1 MDKKERL
8 IDVGMFYYAKD
19 RAFSKQ
25 LLPNKQV
32 SGVVGYVDET
42 GQHGLIVTLH
52 QKYQTWADPSLDSP
66 TPVPSVFYLGIGGW
80 IQTRSYLRY
89 LKGAENWGPRGH
101 KRTPFVRNQITLHY
115 CLQYN
120 RDGIRTREAFVPSAE
135 EMGLIKE
142 NMDKINASLFLIDG
156 ADLLHDARYWTSRG
170 DDCDS
175 SVKRYVL
182 PVVMF

>member
-1 MDKKERL
+1 MEKKERL

-52 QKYQTWADPSLDSP
+52 QKYQTWADPSLEYS

-80 IQTRSYLRY
+80 IQTRAFLQYLKRAENRKRY
-89 LKGAENWGPRGH
+89 LKHASLVS
-101 KRTPFVRNQITLHY
+101 KQITLHY

-135 EMGLIKE
+135 EMRLIKE